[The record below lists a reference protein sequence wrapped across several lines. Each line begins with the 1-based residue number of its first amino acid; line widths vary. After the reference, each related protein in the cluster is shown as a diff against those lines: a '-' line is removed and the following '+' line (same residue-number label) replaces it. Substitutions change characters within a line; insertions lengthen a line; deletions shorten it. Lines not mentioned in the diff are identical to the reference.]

1 MTDALDRARLAEP
14 LLAARVLTQTLRLD
28 VDGAWLADLEAFDA
42 DERAEMF
49 AALRGEGVALADR
62 SKLRRLASG
71 GGAQPVLIGNSSS
84 RRSAQTSSEEGS
96 VEEGSGGASLE
107 AMAIAV
113 TALLGIVS
121 YIVQARTIFKSQ
133 GWRIGCRVLLFDRSL
148 TLAFVDNGALL
159 LA

>member
-1 MTDALDRARLAEP
+1 MAVLTAAIACLLLLLAPDHAHGGTVTDALDRARLAEP

-28 VDGAWLADLEAFDA
+28 ADGAWLADLEAFDA

-71 GGAQPVLIGNSSS
+71 GGAQPVFIGNSSS

-121 YIVQARTIFKSQ
+121 YVVQ
-133 GWRIGCRVLLFDRSL
+133 V
-148 TLAFVDNGALL
+148 
-159 LA
+159 